1 LLVKQA
7 SENIPATSGIYP
19 DRSQVIV
26 TAFKPCD
33 NGKGR
38 MLTLYNSS
46 ESTVKTNLVSEKK
59 PIQHVWLTN
68 SGEDK
73 TAEINSNIEIPAWG
87 VVMIRV
93 E

>member
-7 SENIPATSGIYP
+7 TENPPVITSFYP
-19 DRSQVIV
+19 DESQVIV

-33 NGKGR
+33 NHKGSI
-38 MLTLYNSS
+38 LTLYNSS
-46 ESTVKTNLVSEKK
+46 ESQVKTQLISEKK

-73 TAEINSNIEIPAWG
+73 TAEIDRNIEIPAWG

>member
-1 LLVKQA
+1 
-7 SENIPATSGIYP
+7 
-19 DRSQVIV
+19 
-26 TAFKPCD
+26 
-33 NGKGR
+33 

-46 ESTVKTNLVSEKK
+46 ESPVKTKLISEIK

-73 TAEINSNIEIPAWG
+73 TEEINSDIEIPAWG